1 MALGKQL
8 RVEAV
13 RSLAFGGISGT
24 YAPVGG
30 PSLRANGVLQ
40 FQNLTDA
47 AVMFSFDG
55 VVDHFPLPASG
66 YFVLDVTTNQPFNVG
81 GLYLSIGTQ
90 IYVKSLSGSSSSGS
104 VYVSFYYGAD

>member
-8 RVEAV
+8 RVEIV
-13 RSLAFGGISGT
+13 RSLAFGGISASYAAVGT
-24 YAPVGG
+24 
-30 PSLRANGVLQ
+30 PSIKPEGVLQ

-55 VVDHFPLPASG
+55 VNDHFPLPASG

-81 GLYLSIGTQ
+81 GLYLSVGTQ
-90 IYVKSLSGSSSSGS
+90 IYVKSLSGNPSSGS